1 MKLKALLI
9 IGLVLLM
16 VTPNIFGKSSILVFV
31 TDLYD
36 QRSIK
41 PQEKGSMLEF
51 PIGSVTTDGKLM
63 EFADGNFDWISRE
76 SNPKTTTKNPR
87 PATPESLANGKL
99 KFNTFC
105 GACHGDGKTAN
116 KDFVADSKVNTK
128 GMYAPVLAQMTPG
141 LSDGYIFYKAKY
153 ASGAIMPPL
162 GYSTTDE
169 ERWDIVNYIRQKVEA
184 K

>member
-31 TDLYD
+31 TDIYD

-51 PIGSVTTDGKLM
+51 PIGSVSTDGKLM
-63 EFADGNFDWISRE
+63 EFADGNWAWIERE
-76 SNPKTTTKNPR
+76 SNPRTATKNPR
-87 PATPESLANGKL
+87 PATPESLANGEL
-99 KFNTFC
+99 KYNTFC
-105 GACHGDGKTAN
+105 AGCHGEKGDG
-116 KDFVADSKVNTK
+116 VSKVNDK
-128 GMYAPVLAQMTPG
+128 GMGAPPIAYMTAMF
-141 LSDGYIFYKAKY
+141 SDGYVFYKAKY
-153 ASGAIMPPL
+153 SSGAVMPPL

-169 ERWDIVNYIRQKVEA
+169 ERWDIVNYIRQKVEI
-184 K
+184 KQ